1 MPFSEGQIQ
10 GFYSDLYFAY
20 LKRVAVQ
27 FEKIGSWNSG
37 FMKVG
42 PQSVNMSPERDSQQ
56 STKQNPMFILIFYIY
71 SRLSDLW
78 AGRQKFFAHA

>member
-1 MPFSEGQIQ
+1 MPFSAGPIQ

-20 LKRVAVQ
+20 LERLALQ
-27 FEKIGSWNSG
+27 TEKIGLRNSG

-42 PQSVNMSPERDSQQ
+42 AQSVNVRPERDSQQ
-56 STKQNPMFILIFYIY
+56 LTKQNPMFILIFYIC

-78 AGRQKFFAHA
+78 SGRQKFFAHA